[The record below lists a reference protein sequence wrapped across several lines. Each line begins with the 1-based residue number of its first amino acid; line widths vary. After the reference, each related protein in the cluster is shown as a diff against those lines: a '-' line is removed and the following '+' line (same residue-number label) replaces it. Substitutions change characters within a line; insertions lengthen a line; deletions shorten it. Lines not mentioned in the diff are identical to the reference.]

1 MPSLPHLLL
10 NFLELRP
17 HAVASGFPFDLELSA
32 AACSADEG
40 EAQKVEGLRFSE
52 PRNAHHLGHWA
63 KAACGG
69 LDPDPAIRAR
79 GTCPHL
85 LCSKAAS
92 SWLSLLHGSLLFA
105 PSWRTVVR
113 IAHDDHPAGD
123 ASLPPPVDPQIVD
136 VVEVDVRQQRA
147 DDSALRRPLLRLD
160 QLVFFENPCCQ
171 PLADQSYDPAIA
183 DAVLDKTDQ
192 PILVDRVEERLDIG
206 IEDPVDP
213 PLPDSERERIQ
224 CVMLVAPG
232 PEPVAEAQ
240 ELRFVNGRQDRAHRR
255 LDNLVL

>member
-105 PSWRTVVR
+105 PSWRTIIR
-113 IAHDDHPAGD
+113 IANKAMPTA
-123 ASLPPPVDPQIVD
+123 LELL
-136 VVEVDVRQQRA
+136 VE
-147 DDSALRRPLLRLD
+147 
-160 QLVFFENPCCQ
+160 F
-171 PLADQSYDPAIA
+171 
-183 DAVLDKTDQ
+183 
-192 PILVDRVEERLDIG
+192 
-206 IEDPVDP
+206 IE
-213 PLPDSERERIQ
+213 
-224 CVMLVAPG
+224 
-232 PEPVAEAQ
+232 Q
-240 ELRFVNGRQDRAHRR
+240 EIT
-255 LDNLVL
+255 

>member
-1 MPSLPHLLL
+1 M
-10 NFLELRP
+10 
-17 HAVASGFPFDLELSA
+17 AASGS
-32 AACSADEG
+32 
-40 EAQKVEGLRFSE
+40 
-52 PRNAHHLGHWA
+52 
-63 KAACGG
+63 
-69 LDPDPAIRAR
+69 
-79 GTCPHL
+79 
-85 LCSKAAS
+85 
-92 SWLSLLHGSLLFA
+92 LSLLHGSLLFA

-213 PLPDSERERIQ
+213 PLPDSERERP
-224 CVMLVAPG
+224 APVTRPPGSESG
-232 PEPVAEAQ
+232 PCFAVPPSPWPRPFAPQAPP
-240 ELRFVNGRQDRAHRR
+240 RP
-255 LDNLVL
+255 